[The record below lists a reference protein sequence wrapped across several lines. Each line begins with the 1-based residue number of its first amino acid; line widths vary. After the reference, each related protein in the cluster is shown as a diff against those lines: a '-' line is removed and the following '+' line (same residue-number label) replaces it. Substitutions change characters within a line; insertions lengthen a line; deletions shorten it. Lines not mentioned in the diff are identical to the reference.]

1 MALGGLWE
9 AIDNYAQAQDELVE
23 GANQLA
29 SAIAGAAM
37 SAMTRDDIVDLT
49 GYPPIWCCGFAPTRV
64 SAGPMAELG
73 LVCPRRFA
81 VDGGTVAAC
90 AEDEGHLPVWA
101 AARSLGL
108 ASPTRAGRGEV
119 GTVPTRHNRARSA
132 TTRTTTSDDLSADK
146 ARAAPGTADAPR
158 STSRASL
165 TRRGG

>member
-49 GYPPIWCCGFAPTRV
+49 EYPPIWCCGFAPTRV

-108 ASPTRAGRGEV
+108 ASPTRGRTGARYPAPFRLV
-119 GTVPTRHNRARSA
+119 TNRARSA
-132 TTRTTTSDDLSADK
+132 TTKTTTSDDLSAHK
-146 ARAAPGTADAPR
+146 ARAAPGTAM
-158 STSRASL
+158 
-165 TRRGG
+165 RRGLHHAHP